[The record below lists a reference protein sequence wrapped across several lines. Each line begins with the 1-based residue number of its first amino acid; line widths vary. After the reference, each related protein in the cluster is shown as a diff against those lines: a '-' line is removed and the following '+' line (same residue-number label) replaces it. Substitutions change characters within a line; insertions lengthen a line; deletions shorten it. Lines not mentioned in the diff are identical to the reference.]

1 MSSSREG
8 GKDYSICQLINL
20 IKPETLNQT
29 NWNLAKVS
37 QIIFVLVNNK
47 IVTKNHGAIRNFL
60 EPPIFAKNVFFN
72 SSYFKCL
79 LIPII
84 FVDMLFRTIFR
95 TQTVWKVSKCGVFS
109 GPYFPV
115 FGLNTG
121 KYGPEKL
128 RILTL
133 FTQSEFTILL
143 ILVSWITKCFVL
155 TQPKLWCHGS
165 LDGPYFFRKAVLS
178 ISKYICWWVL

>member
-1 MSSSREG
+1 MSSSWEG
-8 GKDYSICQLINL
+8 GKDYSTYQLINL
-20 IKPETLNQT
+20 IKPEILNQT

-47 IVTKNHGAIRNFL
+47 IVAKNYGAIRNFL
-60 EPPIFAKNVFFN
+60 EPPILAKNVFFN
-72 SSYFKCL
+72 SSYFKCF

-84 FVDMLFRTIFR
+84 FVDTLFRTIFR
-95 TQTVWKVSKCGVFS
+95 TQTVWKVPKYGVFS

-128 RILTL
+128 RIWTL

-143 ILVSWITKCFVL
+143 TLVS
-155 TQPKLWCHGS
+155 
-165 LDGPYFFRKAVLS
+165 
-178 ISKYICWWVL
+178 

>member
-47 IVTKNHGAIRNFL
+47 IVAKNHGAIRNFL

-84 FVDMLFRTIFR
+84 FVDTLFTTVFR
-95 TQTVWKVSKCGVFS
+95 TQIVWKVPKYGVFS

-121 KYGPEKL
+121 KYGPEKTPYL
-128 RILTL
+128 DTFHAIRVYNSANISILDNQMFCINSTKIVMSWVTWWTL
-133 FTQSEFTILL
+133 LFSK
-143 ILVSWITKCFVL
+143 SCF
-155 TQPKLWCHGS
+155 
-165 LDGPYFFRKAVLS
+165 
-178 ISKYICWWVL
+178 KYI

>member
-1 MSSSREG
+1 MSSSWEG
-8 GKDYSICQLINL
+8 GKDYSTCQLINL

-47 IVTKNHGAIRNFL
+47 IVAKNHGAIRNFL

-84 FVDMLFRTIFR
+84 FVDTLFRTIFR
-95 TQTVWKVSKCGVFS
+95 TKTVWKVSKYGVFS

-121 KYGPEKL
+121 KYGPEKTPYL
-128 RILTL
+128 DTFHAIRVYNSANISILDNQMFCTNSTKIVMSWVTWWTL
-133 FTQSEFTILL
+133 LFSKSCF
-143 ILVSWITKCFVL
+143 KC
-155 TQPKLWCHGS
+155 
-165 LDGPYFFRKAVLS
+165 
-178 ISKYICWWVL
+178 I

>member
-47 IVTKNHGAIRNFL
+47 IVAKNHGAIRNFL

-84 FVDMLFRTIFR
+84 FVDTLFRAIFR
-95 TQTVWKVSKCGVFS
+95 TQTVWKVSKFEAFS
-109 GPYFPV
+109 GPYFPA

-121 KYGPEKL
+121 KYGPEKTPYL
-128 RILTL
+128 DTFHAIKVYNSANISILDKQMFCINSTKIVTSWVTWWTL
-133 FTQSEFTILL
+133 LFSK
-143 ILVSWITKCFVL
+143 SCF
-155 TQPKLWCHGS
+155 
-165 LDGPYFFRKAVLS
+165 
-178 ISKYICWWVL
+178 KYI